1 MKHQADV
8 VIIGGGIIGTACAYY
23 LCQTKLAVH
32 LVERRFPAS
41 GTSRACDGLILLWDK
56 MPGAELSLGQAS
68 SALWAELAQ
77 TLALDFEYERRGT
90 IMLAESAEGLA
101 QSQAKAETLRAT
113 GVRAETLDRSALQ
126 SLEPSLAPDI
136 AGGVFFPDDAQVDA
150 RHATLAMLSAAQAQ
164 GLTLHTHAEVL
175 DIQRTSHGDRPV
187 YKVITRDGEITTERL
202 VCATG
207 VWSNAIAQMVNVQ
220 LPLRPRKG
228 HILVT
233 TRVPGM
239 IHHPLLEGGYVSTVQ
254 SASEDLQVALVAEPT
269 ASGTLLLGSSR
280 QSVGYDRSVSLK
292 VVQAIAS
299 RALRFLPDLASV
311 QVIRSYAGLRPWSPD
326 HLPLIGPWA
335 SVPGFYV
342 AAGHEG
348 AGIGLAP
355 ITGQLIAD
363 WITGAERP
371 SFAEQVRPDRF
382 EEQTRAE

>member
-1 MKHQADV
+1 
-8 VIIGGGIIGTACAYY
+8 
-23 LCQTKLAVH
+23 VH

-68 SALWAELAQ
+68 SALWAALAE
-77 TLALDFEYERRGT
+77 TLALDFEYARKGT

-101 QSQAKAETLRAT
+101 QCQAKAETLRVT
-113 GVRAETLDRSALQ
+113 GIRAETLDGSALQ

-150 RHATLAMLSAAQAQ
+150 RRATLAMLSAAQKQ
-164 GLTLHTHAEVL
+164 GLTLHSNAEVL
-175 DIQRTSHGDRPV
+175 AIHRAPNGDRPIS
-187 YKVITRDGEITTERL
+187 KVVTRSSEIAAERV
-202 VCATG
+202 VCAAG
-207 VWSNAIAQMVNVQ
+207 VWSNAVAQMVGIQ

-233 TRVPGM
+233 SRVPGM

-280 QSVGYDRSVSLK
+280 QSVGYDRSVSLR
-292 VVQAIAS
+292 VVQAIAA
-299 RALRFLPDLASV
+299 RALRFLPGLAQV

-326 HLPLIGPWA
+326 HLPLLGPWA

-363 WITGAERP
+363 WITDAERP
-371 SFAEQVRPDRF
+371 SFAEQVRPGRF
-382 EEQTRAE
+382 EET